1 MSKKQLKSGSPPGAM
16 GPSSFGQGGSPVPQ
30 DVDHVLALYTQGR
43 YAEATVIAQAMTAR
57 YPMFAF
63 GWKVLGVLLCQMGKP
78 VEAIAPMQKAATLSR
93 NDDEAYF
100 NLGNVLK
107 EAGRLDE
114 AAASYRKALA
124 IKPGSAE
131 AYGNLGAV
139 LQDLGRLEEA
149 VASYRRALDLKPDS
163 AGMHFNLANT
173 LSDLGRR
180 DDAVVSYRKALAIAP
195 DFAEAHFNL
204 GTALQHLTRPDEA
217 IESYKRALALNPGLA
232 EAHFSMGTALK
243 EIGRSDEAIACYH
256 RALAIRPDYAE
267 AHFNLGNARNDEGKP
282 DEAIESYRQAL
293 KIRPDYAEAC
303 FSVSA
308 TLHRLGRLEDAV
320 ASYRDALKIKPDY
333 AEACVNLGNVLKE
346 LDRLDEA
353 VESYRRAIE
362 IRPGYAEAQN
372 NCGAALQAMGQM
384 DAAAACYLKA
394 LEIKPEYAEAH
405 FNVGTVLQD
414 QGRFVDA
421 AACYTRAVELK
432 PDYAEAHDNRGAL
445 LLELGQTDSAV
456 ACFRR
461 ALEIRPAFAGA
472 RSNLLFTLAY
482 GGLAA
487 SLGLLAEARQWQ
499 VQSVPVALAAAA
511 RKREF
516 HRSPRSGRRLRVGY
530 VSGDYRQ
537 HAVSNFIEPLFRLH
551 DRSRIELFAYAVS
564 PKRDELT
571 DRLQALT
578 EHWQD
583 VAGMSDEALRA
594 QIEADAIDVLIDLS
608 GHTGHNRLG
617 VFALRAA
624 PVQSH
629 YLGYFATTGLAE
641 MDYWLGD
648 PVLFPES
655 ENANYCETIW
665 RLPRVWVS
673 YQGRDDAPLPSWTP
687 KEDGVVCLGSFNN
700 LKKITPATMN
710 LWAKILHAMPN
721 ARLLL
726 KTPEL
731 GGAQNRKRIEGA
743 MAGRGIAAERLELLG
758 ETKDWIAHM
767 ALYDRLDIALDPIGA
782 VGGGTT
788 TCDALWM
795 GLPVITLVGQGMAQR
810 MTASML
816 DAIGHREWIAD
827 SESAYEAKVIAL
839 AGDVEHRR
847 AMRLT
852 QRDQMRSSPL
862 CDAAGL
868 ARALEDAFE
877 SMFDH
882 WRESVAADREGT
894 CNGSAISC

>member
-1 MSKKQLKSGSPPGAM
+1 M
-16 GPSSFGQGGSPVPQ
+16 GPSSLGQGGSPTAQ
-30 DVDHVLALYTQGR
+30 DVDHVVALYTQGR
-43 YAEATVIAQAMTAR
+43 YTEATTIAQAMTAR
-57 YPMFAF
+57 YPTFAF
-63 GWKVLGVLLCQMGKP
+63 GWKVLGVLLCQMGKAAD
-78 VEAIAPMQKAATLSR
+78 AIAPMQKAATLSR
-93 NDDEAYF
+93 NDNEAYF

-107 EAGRLDE
+107 ELGRLDE

-139 LQDLGRLEEA
+139 LQDLGRFDEA
-149 VASYRRALDLKPDS
+149 VASFRRALGLKPDS

-180 DDAVVSYRKALAIAP
+180 DDAVTSYRKALALAP

-204 GTALQHLTRPDEA
+204 GTALNDLKRPDEA
-217 IESYKRALALNPGLA
+217 IESFKRALALSPGLA
-232 EAHFSMGTALK
+232 EAHFSMGNAFK
-243 EIGRSDEAIACYH
+243 DIGRSDEAIACYH
-256 RALAIRPDYAE
+256 QALTIRPDYAE
-267 AHFNLGNARNDEGKP
+267 AHFNLGNALHDGGKL

-308 TLHRLGRLEDAV
+308 TLHKLGRLDDAV
-320 ASYRDALKIKPDY
+320 ASYRDVLKIKPDY
-333 AEACVNLGNVLKE
+333 AEACFNLGNVLKE
-346 LDRLDEA
+346 LERFDGA

-362 IRPGYAEAQN
+362 IRPGYAEAHN
-372 NCGAALQAMGQM
+372 NCGAVLQAMGQM

-394 LEIKPEYAEAH
+394 LEIKPEFAEAH

-421 AACYTRAVELK
+421 AACYTRAVEIK

-445 LLELGQTDSAV
+445 LLELGQTDSAL

-461 ALEIRPAFAGA
+461 ALEIRPDFAGA

-482 GGLAA
+482 GGLPAP
-487 SLGLLAEARQWQ
+487 LELLAEARQWQ
-499 VQSVPVALAAAA
+499 LQAIPASVAAEAHN
-511 RKREF
+511 REF

-537 HAVSNFIEPLFRLH
+537 HAVSNFIEPLFSLH
-551 DRSRIELFAYAVS
+551 DRSRVELFAYSVS
-564 PKRDELT
+564 PKRDQLT
-571 DRLQALT
+571 DRLQALA

-583 VAGMSDEALRA
+583 VAGMNDEALRER
-594 QIEADAIDVLIDLS
+594 IEADAIDVLIDLS

-648 PVLFPES
+648 PVLLPES
-655 ENANYCETIW
+655 ENANYSETIW

-673 YQGRDDAPLPSWTP
+673 YRGRDDAPLPNWCP
-687 KEDGVVCLGSFNN
+687 KADGTVLLGSFNN
-700 LKKITPATMN
+700 LKKITPATLS
-710 LWAKILHAMPN
+710 LWAKILHALPH

-743 MAGRGIAAERLELLG
+743 MAARGIASERLELLG

-767 ALYDRLDIALDPIGA
+767 ALYDRLDIALDPIGG

-795 GLPVITLVGQGMAQR
+795 GVPVVTLAGQGMAQR

-816 DAIGHREWIAD
+816 DAIGHEEWVAD
-827 SESAYEAKVIAL
+827 TESAYETKVIAL
-839 AGDVEHRR
+839 AGDVERRR
-847 AMRLT
+847 AMRFK
-852 QRDQMRSSPL
+852 QREKMRSSPL
-862 CDAAGL
+862 CDATGL

-877 SMFDH
+877 GMFDH
-882 WRESVAADREGT
+882 WWDSGRGMAPDSEANCS
-894 CNGSAISC
+894 GSIEQC